1 MSDDLRQLQE
11 WLRAVITDPD
21 ADVDVDVPADR
32 VVRSS
37 HRLSSAQRLGLYR
50 RSYRLRLLEAM
61 RAYHPGLRHMLG
73 DDLFDEF
80 ALEYI
85 RARPSR
91 SYTLQR
97 LGEGFADHLAAT
109 RPDLDGAPEAWPS
122 VMIDLAH
129 LERTFAEVYDAR
141 GTEGEELPAGRDLP
155 VEPDAGWLAATV
167 VPVGCLRLVRSSF
180 PAGPYLSAVRRG
192 EDPPLPAPA
201 ESFVA
206 VNRRDYVVTLTP
218 LEASEHELLERLVVQ
233 GARIKTAASSAA
245 IEPVEAWRLVR
256 RWADHAFFRSLHP
269 GQGGAG
275 LARLRST
282 PVVKEHVGS

>member
-1 MSDDLRQLQE
+1 VSDDLRQLQE
-11 WLRAVITDPD
+11 WLRGAITDPD
-21 ADVDVDVPADR
+21 ANVAPDG

-37 HRLSSAQRLGLYR
+37 SRLSAARRLELYR

-61 RAYHPGLRHMLG
+61 RASHPGLRHMLG
-73 DDLFDEF
+73 HELFDEF
-80 ALEYI
+80 ALDYI

-122 VMIDLAH
+122 MIIDLAR

-141 GTEGEELPAGRDLP
+141 GTEDERLPAAGDLP
-155 VEPDAGWLAATV
+155 AEPDPGWLAATV
-167 VPVGCLRLVRSSF
+167 TPASCLRLVRSSF

-218 LEASEHELLERLVVQ
+218 LDARHYELLDRLVR
-233 GARIKTAASSAA
+233 GTRIDAAASVAGV
-245 IEPVEAWRLVR
+245 EPAEAWRLVR
-256 RWADHAFFRSLHP
+256 GWADRAFFGSLHP
-269 GQGGAG
+269 
-275 LARLRST
+275 
-282 PVVKEHVGS
+282 VKEPAYS

>member
-1 MSDDLRQLQE
+1 MSDELRQLQE
-11 WLRAVITDPD
+11 WLGAAITDPE
-21 ADVDVDVPADR
+21 ADVSPDGL
-32 VVRSS
+32 VRSS
-37 HRLSSAQRLGLYR
+37 SRLSAARRLDLYR

-61 RAYHPGLRHMLG
+61 RAFHPGLRHLLG
-73 DDLFDEF
+73 NELFDDF
-80 ALEYI
+80 AVDYI

-97 LGEGFADHLAAT
+97 LGEGFGDHLAAT

-122 VMIDLAH
+122 MIIDLAR

-141 GTEGEELPAGRDLP
+141 GAEGEELPTARGLP
-155 VEPDAGWLAATV
+155 VEPDPGCLAATV
-167 VPVGCLRLVRSSF
+167 VPVSCLRLVRSSW

-192 EDPPLPAPA
+192 EDPPLPAPV

-218 LEASEHELLERLVVQ
+218 LEPREHELLERLVAH
-233 GARIKTAASSAA
+233 GASIEAAASSAA
-245 IEPVEAWRLVR
+245 IEPGEAWRLVR

-269 GQGGAG
+269 GQRGAR
-275 LARLRST
+275 LARFRSN
-282 PVVKEHVGS
+282 PAVKEHVGS

>member
-21 ADVDVDVPADR
+21 VDIAPDG

-37 HRLSSAQRLGLYR
+37 SRLSAAQRLDLYR

-61 RAYHPGLRHMLG
+61 RASHPAVRHLLG
-73 DDLFDEF
+73 HDLFDEF
-80 ALEYI
+80 ALDYI

-97 LGEGFADHLAAT
+97 LAEGFADHLAAT

-122 VMIDLAH
+122 MIIDLAH
-129 LERTFAEVYDAR
+129 LERTFAEVYDGR
-141 GTEGEELPAGRDLP
+141 GTEGDELPAVRDLP
-155 VEPDAGWLAATV
+155 VEPDAGWLGATV
-167 VPVGCLRLVRSSF
+167 VPAACLRLVRSSWS
-180 PAGPYLSAVRRG
+180 AGPYLSAVRRG

-218 LEASEHELLERLVVQ
+218 LEAREYELLERLVTH
-233 GARIKTAASSAA
+233 GSGIETAASSTG
-245 IEPVEAWRLVR
+245 IEPAEAWRLVR
-256 RWADHAFFRSLHP
+256 GWTDHAFFRSLHP
-269 GQGGAG
+269 
-275 LARLRST
+275 
-282 PVVKEHVGS
+282 VKEPAYS

>member
-1 MSDDLRQLQE
+1 MSEDLRQLQE
-11 WLRAVITDPD
+11 WLRAGITDPS
-21 ADVDVDVPADR
+21 VDVAPDG

-37 HRLSSAQRLGLYR
+37 SRLSAAQRLDLYR

-61 RAYHPGLRHMLG
+61 RAFHPGLRQMLG
-73 DDLFDEF
+73 HELFDEF
-80 ALEYI
+80 ALDYI

-122 VMIDLAH
+122 VMIDLAR

-141 GTEGEELPAGRDLP
+141 GTEHEELPAAGDLP
-155 VEPDAGWLAATV
+155 ADPDPGWLAATV
-167 VPVGCLRLVRSSF
+167 TPASCLRLVRSSF

-218 LEASEHELLERLVVQ
+218 LDAGDYELLDRLVH
-233 GARIKTAASSAA
+233 GAQIEAAAPFA
-245 IEPVEAWRLVR
+245 GVEPAEAWRLVR
-256 RWADHAFFRSLHP
+256 GWADHAFFRSLHP
-269 GQGGAG
+269 E
-275 LARLRST
+275 RRRTPIVRCRSN
-282 PVVKEHVGS
+282 PAVKEHVSS

>member
-21 ADVDVDVPADR
+21 LNAAPER

-37 HRLSSAQRLGLYR
+37 SRLSAAQRLDLYR

-61 RAYHPGLRHMLG
+61 RASHPGLRHMLG
-73 DDLFDEF
+73 DELFDEF
-80 ALEYI
+80 ALDYI

-122 VMIDLAH
+122 LMIDLAR

-141 GTEGEELPAGRDLP
+141 GTEGEELPTATDLP
-155 VEPDAGWLAATV
+155 IEPDPAWLAATV
-167 VPVGCLRLVRSSF
+167 VPVRCLRLVRSSF

-201 ESFVA
+201 ESLVA

-218 LEASEHELLERLVVQ
+218 IVAAEYELLERLVAH
-233 GARIKTAASSAA
+233 GARIEAAASAA
-245 IEPVEAWRLVR
+245 GIEPVEAWRLVR
-256 RWADHAFFRSLHP
+256 GWADHAFFRSLHP
-269 GQGGAG
+269 F
-275 LARLRST
+275 
-282 PVVKEHVGS
+282 KEPAYS